1 MGGNKDK
8 WLTYYFSFSRFKYF
22 MNIKMNHW
30 EIDKVKKNLMDLK
43 SYPRLF
49 LFQIIFMNI

>member
-1 MGGNKDK
+1 
-8 WLTYYFSFSRFKYF
+8 
-22 MNIKMNHW
+22 MNHW

-49 LFQIIFMNI
+49 LFQIMDI